1 MALYCNKKHIAL
13 LNGITSKH
21 KDDYYCLNSF
31 RSYRTAKKLAEH
43 EDLCNNNDFC
53 LVKMPQD
60 KNKFISSTPGK
71 NTLKNP
77 FIIYADIECL
87 LKPISTCDNSA
98 DNSFTIKTSKHVPSG
113 YSMLVH
119 ILMIKLKIHK
129 VFIQVKIVW
138 MFFVKI

>member
-1 MALYCNKKHIAL
+1 
-13 LNGITSKH
+13 
-21 KDDYYCLNSF
+21 
-31 RSYRTAKKLAEH
+31 
-43 EDLCNNNDFC
+43 
-53 LVKMPQD
+53 MPED
-60 KNKFISSTPGK
+60 KNIFISSTPGK